1 MNKADIYDA
10 ALARWGYD
18 GQVLTVAE
26 ECSELAA
33 SCTRFVNHKANG
45 NSVAEE
51 AADVEI
57 MIEQLR
63 HNGMGQMIDYQKNKK
78 LVRLARRVGVDAHM
92 DNVASA
98 SVLALIDDAGESLDM
113 AEALYRDPRTNN
125 RAAAGHA
132 RMAISLLMQAAQK
145 MISEQQRKENK
156 DKKP

>member
-1 MNKADIYDA
+1 MNKAEIYDG
-10 ALARWGYD
+10 ALALWGYD
-18 GQVLTVAE
+18 SQVLTVAE
-26 ECSELAA
+26 ECNELAA

-63 HNGMGQMIDYQKNKK
+63 HNGMGPMIDSQKSKK
-78 LVRLARRVGVDAHM
+78 LVRLARRVGVDAAPV
-92 DNVASA
+92 DVTPA
-98 SVLALIDDAGESLDM
+98 SVLALLDDAGESMDM

-145 MISEQQRKENK
+145 MISEQQRKEQK
-156 DKKP
+156 A